1 MSRVVVRLG
10 WVAVIA
16 SVLVALALGAFLLW
30 GMPEL
35 LPAGSA
41 IVIDGDRFEI
51 RDMTPSGPGQWVA
64 ASIGVL
70 IGSAVI
76 VVVVPIV
83 VVLAIGIPLVM
94 GAFGVAVGM
103 LALAFMMSPLFLL
116 VWWLW
121 KDPKNKVTG
130 AKTIDA

>member
-121 KDPKNKVTG
+121 KDPKKKVTG